1 MKRPHK
7 SYWESNGMKNKKHQ
21 YTVELL
27 FHFNCG
33 TCENWWS
40 YATTPYCLTGSI
52 EYNSLPEHIDYYCPH
67 CGAAEQIEVKEG
79 FEKT

>member
-1 MKRPHK
+1 
-7 SYWESNGMKNKKHQ
+7 MKNKKHQ

-40 YATTPYCLTGSI
+40 YASTPYCLTGSI
-52 EYNSLPEHIDYYCPH
+52 EYNSPPEHIDYYCPH
-67 CGAAEQIEVKEG
+67 CGSAEQIEVKEW

>member
-1 MKRPHK
+1 MNSKHK
-7 SYWESNGMKNKKHQ
+7 

-33 TCENWWS
+33 TCQNWWS
-40 YATTPYCLTGSI
+40 YATTPYCLSGSI

-67 CGAAEQIEVKEG
+67 CGAAEKVEIKGG
-79 FEKT
+79 FAGK